1 MPPLPIT
8 PATLFRTF
16 ARMGLIGFG
25 GVLPWARRVLVDER
39 GWLDDA
45 EFADLLST
53 GQILPGPN
61 VVNLAMMFG
70 YRHAG
75 LKGGLCA
82 ALGLIGPPGLIVLAL
97 GLGYRHVAGNAL
109 IQGALH
115 GMTAV
120 AAGLIILTAIRL
132 ARAQHGLR
140 WPWLTG
146 VAAFVAIAL
155 LRWPLLPVLAV
166 LIPTS
171 LAISLWEHRR

>member
-1 MPPLPIT
+1 MPVLPIT

-61 VVNLAMMFG
+61 IVNLAMMFG

-75 LKGGLCA
+75 IKG
-82 ALGLIGPPGLIVLAL
+82 ALGASFGLIGPPGLIVLAL
-97 GLGYRHVAGNAL
+97 GLGYRYVADIPA

-120 AAGLIILTAIRL
+120 AAGLIIVTAIKL
-132 ARAQHGLR
+132 ALAQKKLGAV
-140 WPWLTG
+140 WLTG
-146 VAAFVAIAL
+146 VAAFVAVAL

-166 LIPTS
+166 LMPLS
-171 LAISLWEHRR
+171 LLICLFGARR